1 MKITILGCGT
11 SSGVPQLDNG
21 WGQCDPNNPKNY
33 RMRCSA
39 YIETTNKNGDDVA
52 FLVDT
57 GPDLR
62 AQILQHNIQKIDA
75 ILYTH
80 PHSDHLHGIDEIR
93 WVNMMM
99 NQDMPAYMD
108 ENTHKNLAERFSYC
122 LDGKALIRDDGSRF
136 YGRPVLECHVLDYN
150 QNVTVE
156 GVDMTTIYM
165 DHGLTDAMGWRIG
178 DFAYC
183 TDVWQFSD
191 ESFDLL
197 HGVQYWVI
205 DCLRER
211 EHPTHA
217 HLDRVLDWVDKLK
230 PKQVYLTHLNNE
242 MDYEIIN
249 NKTPQNVEPAYDGL
263 IIYA

>member
-21 WGQCDPNNPKNY
+21 WGQCDPKNPKNY
-33 RMRCSA
+33 RTRCSA
-39 YIETTNKNGDDVA
+39 YIETINKNGDDVA

-80 PHSDHLHGIDEIR
+80 PHGDHLHGLDDVR
-93 WVNMMM
+93 WINMMM

-108 ENTHKNLAERFSYC
+108 KNTHENIQERFAYC
-122 LDGKALIRDDGSRF
+122 IDGHGFVRDDGSRF
-136 YGRPVLECHVLDYN
+136 YSKPVLDCHVLDYN

-165 DHGLTDAMGWRIG
+165 DHGRSDVMGWRIG
-178 DFAYC
+178 NFAYC

-197 HGVQYWVI
+197 YGLDYWVI

-217 HLDRVLDWVDKLK
+217 HLDRVLEWVDILK
-230 PKQVYLTHLNNE
+230 PKQTYLTHLNNE
-242 MDYEIIN
+242 MDYDTIN
-249 NKTPQNVEPAYDGL
+249 NKTPKNVEPAYDGL
-263 IIYA
+263 CFCL